1 MLAGVSADVSSTNAG
16 EAPASLAH
24 IPESSDPAAF
34 RSTALAIEQEVSKVI
49 VGQQE
54 PVRGVLIALIANG
67 HALLEGIPGVGKTS
81 MARAFAAALGLEQNR
96 VQFTP
101 DLLPADIT
109 GTTVLY
115 GDTTHGF
122 ETRFESGPVFTNLLL
137 ADEINRASPR
147 TQSALLEAM
156 QEMTVTV
163 AGETHPLPHPFCV
176 LATQNPIEMQG
187 TYPLP
192 EAQLDRFMLKLAF
205 AYPVLADLSAIVS
218 HSANI
223 DIAAIQTV
231 ADGPRLL
238 AMNALAH
245 QVPASSEVID
255 HVSRL
260 LLALQPS
267 PEAASIVSDY
277 VRLGPSPRGG
287 QAMTLAGRISALLA
301 GRHNLSIEDV
311 ESVALPALRHRLVLS
326 FDAER
331 EGISADAIVTEVLS
345 QLSAIR

>member
-1 MLAGVSADVSSTNAG
+1 MVKVVSNDASPPGGIVATGPPAHLA
-16 EAPASLAH
+16 
-24 IPESSDPAAF
+24 ESSDPDAF
-34 RSTALAIEQEVSKVI
+34 RATALAIEQQVSAVI
-49 VGQQE
+49 VGQTE
-54 PVRGVLIALIANG
+54 AVRGVLIALIANG

-81 MARAFAAALGLEQNR
+81 MARVFAAALGLAQSR

-109 GTTVLY
+109 GTTVLH
-115 GDTTHGF
+115 GDTARGF
-122 ETRFESGPVFTNLLL
+122 ETSFEPGPVFTNLLL

-156 QEMTVTV
+156 QETTVTV
-163 AGETHPLPHPFCV
+163 AGETHPLPRPFCV

-192 EAQLDRFMLKLAF
+192 EAQLDRFLLKLAF
-205 AYPVLADLSAIVS
+205 TYPALADLSAIVA
-218 HSANI
+218 HTANL
-223 DIAAIQTV
+223 DLAGVDAV
-231 ADGPRLL
+231 ADGPRLI
-238 AMNALAH
+238 AMNGLAH
-245 QVPASSEVID
+245 QVPASSEVIE

-267 PEAASIVSDY
+267 AEALPVVRDY

-287 QAMTLAGRISALLA
+287 QAMTLAGRITALLA
-301 GRHNLSIEDV
+301 GRHNLSIDDL

-331 EGISADAIVTEVLS
+331 EGIGADTIVTEVLT
-345 QLSAIR
+345 QLNRRR

>member
-1 MLAGVSADVSSTNAG
+1 MSAHSRPAGSGA
-16 EAPASLAH
+16 APAWLTDIA
-24 IPESSDPAAF
+24 ESSDPDAF
-34 RSTALAIEQEVSKVI
+34 RATALAIEQEVARVI
-49 VGQQE
+49 VGQHE

-81 MARAFAAALGLEQNR
+81 MARAFAAALGLDQNR

-122 ETRFESGPVFTNLLL
+122 ETRFEPGPVFTNLLL

-156 QEMTVTV
+156 QETTVTV
-163 AGETHPLPHPFCV
+163 AGETHPLPRPFCV

-187 TYPLP
+187 TYALP
-192 EAQLDRFMLKLAF
+192 EAQLDRFLLKLRF
-205 AYPVLADLSAIVS
+205 AYPALADLSAIVS
-218 HSANI
+218 HTADI
-223 DIAAIQTV
+223 DMTTIQAV

-245 QVPASSEVID
+245 EVPAGSEVID
-255 HVSRL
+255 HVSRV

-267 PEAASIVSDY
+267 PEAAPIVRDY

-287 QAMTLAGRISALLA
+287 LALTLAGRITALLA
-301 GRHNLSIEDV
+301 GRHNLSIDDV
-311 ESVALPALRHRLVLS
+311 EAVALPALRHRLVLG

-331 EGISADAIVTEVLS
+331 EGVTPEAIVTEVLG
-345 QLSAIR
+345 QLRSRG